1 MRFELFF
8 AKRLQLNKQTN
19 NGRSAVS
26 TLNVAITGMILAI
39 VIMVVAVS
47 VVTGFKSTIINKIT
61 NLDSHIKIFNK
72 HLDSSDNMIR
82 SYIDFNSEL
91 STLLSSEADPR
102 IKSVY
107 LISEIPCVLKSPDG
121 FSGLRFKGISGNYDL
136 SYIRSTLTDGK
147 ADIYG
152 NNVLV
157 SKATADKLQLHIGD
171 KLYIYFMNNQ
181 QVRMRRCYICGI
193 FNTDFDTFDEHIL
206 VGNLKTL
213 QSVNQWDASTGS
225 YIGVDCKSG
234 NDIDDVRAGIIN
246 RLTKRITSGQT
257 SLSGEFQLSTIRE
270 SNPTHFAWLDLLNTN
285 IAVVLGLMA
294 FVACFSIIA
303 CLIIIVLNRI
313 NTIGVLK
320 ALGATD
326 KSIRLIFIAIMM
338 KILFSA
344 IIIGNAIAFALLLIQ
359 DKFHIIKLDSESYF
373 MNYVPVEF
381 SWWLLILNIGII
393 LLSPIVLLL
402 PSYIISS
409 IKPSK
414 SIRFE

>member
-1 MRFELFF
+1 M
-8 AKRLQLNKQTN
+8 
-19 NGRSAVS
+19 GRQ
-26 TLNVAITGMILAI
+26 
-39 VIMVVAVS
+39 
-47 VVTGFKSTIINKIT
+47 
-61 NLDSHIKIFNK
+61 H
-72 HLDSSDNMIR
+72 R
-82 SYIDFNSEL
+82 
-91 STLLSSEADPR
+91 
-102 IKSVY
+102 
-107 LISEIPCVLKSPDG
+107 
-121 FSGLRFKGISGNYDL
+121 
-136 SYIRSTLTDGK
+136 
-147 ADIYG
+147 
-152 NNVLV
+152 
-157 SKATADKLQLHIGD
+157 
-171 KLYIYFMNNQ
+171 
-181 QVRMRRCYICGI
+181 
-193 FNTDFDTFDEHIL
+193 
-206 VGNLKTL
+206 
-213 QSVNQWDASTGS
+213 S

-393 LLSPIVLLL
+393 LLSAIVLLL

>member
-1 MRFELFF
+1 
-8 AKRLQLNKQTN
+8 
-19 NGRSAVS
+19 
-26 TLNVAITGMILAI
+26 
-39 VIMVVAVS
+39 
-47 VVTGFKSTIINKIT
+47 
-61 NLDSHIKIFNK
+61 
-72 HLDSSDNMIR
+72 
-82 SYIDFNSEL
+82 
-91 STLLSSEADPR
+91 
-102 IKSVY
+102 
-107 LISEIPCVLKSPDG
+107 
-121 FSGLRFKGISGNYDL
+121 
-136 SYIRSTLTDGK
+136 
-147 ADIYG
+147 
-152 NNVLV
+152 
-157 SKATADKLQLHIGD
+157 
-171 KLYIYFMNNQ
+171 
-181 QVRMRRCYICGI
+181 MRRCNICGI

-206 VGNLKTL
+206 IGNLKTL

-234 NDIDDVRAGIIN
+234 NDIDDVRASIIN

-393 LLSPIVLLL
+393 LLSAIVLLL